1 METNSS
7 LNQPVRILALGRFE
21 ITVDGQTL
29 HCDGART
36 CKPQE
41 LLAGLVAAGPKGLA
55 QHRLCEAL
63 WTESEGDAAYRALI
77 TTVYR
82 LRRALHHRD
91 AVSFAG
97 GRVALNTE
105 LCWVD
110 AWSFELLA
118 DGSAGSTER
127 QRSVHHYCGPLFGD
141 LELPLIFETRDRLR
155 RKFVRNVLQ
164 CASQLEHSGQSAD
177 AVALYEQSM
186 DSDGSCEELHC
197 ALITALGK
205 SGQSLAARSAYQRCR
220 AALLRRFGTVP
231 SAATE
236 RAWREACMPQSGPR
250 ATEPG
255 RSAYSASYAT
265 PGL

>member
-1 METNSS
+1 MDTNSS
-7 LNQPVRILALGRFE
+7 LNQPVRILSLGRFE
-21 ITVDGQTL
+21 ITVDGQAL

-41 LLAGLVAAGPKGLA
+41 LLAGLVAAGLKGLA
-55 QHRLCEAL
+55 QHRLCEVL
-63 WTESEGDAAYRALI
+63 WAESEGDAAYRALI

-97 GRVALNTE
+97 GRLALNTTK
-105 LCWVD
+105 CWVD
-110 AWSFELLA
+110 SWDFERLA
-118 DGSAGSTER
+118 DGSADSTER
-127 QRSVHHYCGPLFGD
+127 QRSVHHYAGPLFGD

-164 CASQLEHSGQSAD
+164 CAAQLERGGQSAD
-177 AVALYEQSM
+177 AVALFEQSI
-186 DSDGSCEELHC
+186 DADAGCEELHC
-197 ALITALGK
+197 ALIAALGK
-205 SGQSLAARSAYQRCR
+205 SGQALAARSAYQRCR

-231 SAATE
+231 SATTE
-236 RAWREACMPQSGPR
+236 RAWREACMPQSGLR
-250 ATEPG
+250 AVETG
-255 RSAYSASYAT
+255 RPAFSASFAI